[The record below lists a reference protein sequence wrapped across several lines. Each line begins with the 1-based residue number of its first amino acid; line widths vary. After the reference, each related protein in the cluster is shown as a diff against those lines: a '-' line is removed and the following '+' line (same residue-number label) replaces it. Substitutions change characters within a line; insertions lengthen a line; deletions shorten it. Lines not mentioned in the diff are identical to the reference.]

1 MNLNQSGTPNE
12 TVRLTQFSKGSGCG
26 CKMAPN
32 ALKSVLSGSFSP
44 QTNAHVEASQSL
56 LVGHSESDDAAVVDL
71 GNGTGLVC
79 TTDFFGP
86 LVDDAYQ
93 FGRIAATNALSD
105 VYAMG
110 GKPVVALAVL
120 GWPVDL
126 LPTSLAAEVLRG
138 GRDAC
143 TEAGIALGG
152 GHSVDNPEP
161 LFGLAVTGLVDLKN
175 LKRNGGA
182 RPGDAL
188 YLTKPLGTGMVASAI
203 KKGIATPDDL
213 EWLLHTAQ
221 ASNRFGAVLG
231 SFPGVHA
238 LTDVTGFGLGGHLL
252 EMLHASDEVR
262 ATLDWSALPT
272 LPSDRFEALA
282 AAFCMPQ
289 NTTRNFTA
297 HAADF
302 PTLSGPEL
310 MLLFDPQTSGGLLA
324 AVAPDAEAA
333 VAQAAR
339 DANQMW
345 VKIGNVYAASP
356 EHKRVEILR

>member
-1 MNLNQSGTPNE
+1 VNPIQPQESE
-12 TVRLTQFSKGSGCG
+12 SIRLTQYSKGSGCG
-26 CKMAPN
+26 CKMAPT
-32 ALKSVLSGSFSP
+32 ALKSVLGASFSNN
-44 QTNAHVEASQSL
+44 TEEMKRASQSL
-56 LVGHSESDDAAVVDL
+56 LVGHGEADDAAVVDL

-110 GKPVVALAVL
+110 GKPLVALAVL
-120 GWPVDL
+120 GWPVDV

-138 GRDAC
+138 GRDVC

-182 RPGDAL
+182 MPGDSL

-203 KKGIATPDDL
+203 KKGLATPEDL
-213 EWLLHTAQ
+213 QWLLHTAQ
-221 ASNRFGAVLG
+221 ISNQFGAVLG
-231 SFPGVHA
+231 TFPGVHA

-252 EMLHASDEVR
+252 EMLNASEGNR
-262 ATLDWSALPT
+262 AELDWSSLPT
-272 LPSDRFEALA
+272 LPAERLTALA

-297 HAADF
+297 NAADF
-302 PTLSGPEL
+302 PSLSGPEL

-324 AVAPDAEAA
+324 AVSPESEDA

-339 DANQMW
+339 NANQLW
-345 VKIGNVYAASP
+345 VKIGTVLAASQ
-356 EHKRVEILR
+356 EQKRVEILR